1 MTHSFQC
8 RSCHFSALHWND
20 TTPMHVRPIFTHV
33 SFFIRYHVIFHPKN
47 DIFHVSFFENWHF
60 SYIIFPVSRHF
71 SSEKWH
77 FSYIIFRKMS
87 FFIYH
92 FSSGIKS
99 FFIFHPV
106 SRHFSFFIRYHV
118 DTRETVPRNHA
129 HGTRKLRLQWTH
141 TQFPRTYLSDISWK
155 ELISALLVWMY
166 AALLRICRAHL
177 QICKALVQMSTSF
190 HAHIY
195 LIYPEKSLYQL
206 FWCGCMRLFCGYAGL
221 ICRYVRLLCGCQ
233 PVSTHISIW
242 YILKRAYIS
251 FFGVDVCGSFA
262 DMQGS
267 FADM

>member
-20 TTPMHVRPIFTHV
+20 TTPMHARPIFTHV

-106 SRHFSFFIRYHV
+106 SRRHTRDCAAKSCSWHSKATTPM
-118 DTRETVPRNHA
+118 DTH
-129 HGTRKLRLQWTH
+129 
-141 TQFPRTYLSDISWK
+141 
-155 ELISALLVWMY
+155 
-166 AALLRICRAHL
+166 
-177 QICKALVQMSTSF
+177 
-190 HAHIY
+190 
-195 LIYPEKSLYQL
+195 
-206 FWCGCMRLFCGYAGL
+206 
-221 ICRYVRLLCGCQ
+221 

-251 FFGVDVCGSFA
+251 SFGVDVCGSFA